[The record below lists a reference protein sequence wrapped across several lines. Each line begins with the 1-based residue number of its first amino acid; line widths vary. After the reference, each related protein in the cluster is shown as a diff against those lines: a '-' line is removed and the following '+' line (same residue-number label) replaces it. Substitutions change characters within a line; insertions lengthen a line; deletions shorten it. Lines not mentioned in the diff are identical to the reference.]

1 MCYCYYCEHFVG
13 PVEDEEWEEDET
25 IGMCP
30 LTGVYTDAFDDA
42 CKELLLRKSCEDK
55 NLI

>member
-1 MCYCYYCEHFVG
+1 MCYCYCCEHFVG
-13 PVEDEEWEEDET
+13 PVEDEELEEDET
-25 IGMCP
+25 VGMCL

-42 CKELLLRKSCEDK
+42 CKEFLLRKSCEDK